1 MTLEKYKRG
10 AMDRPPKTTVE
21 GEAGVG
27 KSFFACSAPKPFVI
41 NTDDGI
47 DEILRRIPDIM
58 VMDAVPRGTGDE
70 KNPYKKDAEIYDSVI
85 ETLTELAKEKHD
97 RKSIII
103 DSLDRLEMLA
113 HAKVCVEHD
122 LKLGLEQLGYG
133 KGFTYA
139 RGKLQRVLAGLNYLR
154 DEKGME
160 PICVCHTQIKTINKP
175 TLEPYDVFS
184 LKLHKAA
191 SADIMEW
198 SDAVLFLCFK
208 MKVIKKDTGFGRK
221 DSRAINTGERI
232 ILTSGSQ
239 GVDCKNRFGLPEEIP
254 ADYASYHSLIT
265 ESRKAAL

>member
-1 MTLEKYKRG
+1 MTLDKYKRK
-10 AMDRPPKTTVE
+10 AVDRPPKTTIE

-47 DEILRRIPDIM
+47 DEILLRVPDIM
-58 VMDAVPRGTGDE
+58 VADAVPVGDNE
-70 KNPYKKDAEIYDSVI
+70 ANAKLYDSII

-97 RKSIII
+97 RKTIII

-113 HAKVCVEHD
+113 QAKVCVEHSIKAPED
-122 LKLGLEQLGYG
+122 LGYG
-133 KGFTYA
+133 KAYVYA
-139 RGKLQRVLAGLNYLR
+139 RGKIQRVLAGLNYLR

-160 PICVCHTQIKTINKP
+160 PICVCHTQIRTINKP
-175 TLEPYDVFS
+175 TLEPYDVFT
-184 LKLHKAA
+184 LKLHKSA

-198 SDAVLFLCFK
+198 SDAVLFLTFK
-208 MKVIKKDTGFGRK
+208 MIIQKKDTGFGRK

-239 GVDCKNRFGLPEEIP
+239 GVDCKNRFGLPSEIP
-254 ADYASYHSLIT
+254 AEYKEYHKLIA
-265 ESRKAAL
+265 ESRKATQ